1 MEHKIIFLTGK
12 KIEKASQGCR
22 DWMKTK
28 KNVKI
33 RDFDL
38 VAKKRRN
45 NGGKNGE

>member
-1 MEHKIIFLTGK
+1 MDKIIFLTGK

-22 DWMKTK
+22 HWMKTK

-38 VAKKRRN
+38 VEKKRRN